1 MFNNISIFIYL
12 YIYFYYKSYYQN
24 VLLVFKM
31 ETRIWYNIF
40 ITMNKINLTVVAI
53 VATLGVLTAAP
64 AAMNN
69 GAILPQAQVSTM
81 RIIYINKQ

>member
-1 MFNNISIFIYL
+1 LIKVENK
-12 YIYFYYKSYYQN
+12 YIIIRKAYI
-24 VLLVFKM
+24 L
-31 ETRIWYNIF
+31 

-69 GAILPQAQVSTM
+69 GAILPQAQASIR
-81 RIIYINKQ
+81 RIVYINRQLSLQIV

>member
-1 MFNNISIFIYL
+1 MNCNKNTIKVENKYVIIRKAY
-12 YIYFYYKSYYQN
+12 
-24 VLLVFKM
+24 
-31 ETRIWYNIF
+31 IF

-69 GAILPQAQVSTM
+69 GAILPQAQASTR
-81 RIIYINKQ
+81 RIVYINRQLSLQIV